1 MVKKEKQQF
10 LMENHVWFCSFRP
23 RSRLELLFFSKTAIF
38 IQICD
43 YMCRLY
49 LHMRMNESDK
59 IITYQEVLRD
69 VTFP

>member
-1 MVKKEKQQF
+1 MVKKEKQRF
-10 LMENHVWFCSFRP
+10 LMEKHVLFCPSCP
-23 RSRLELLFFSKTAIF
+23 CSRLELLFFKTTIF

-49 LHMRMNESDK
+49 LHTKMNESDN

>member
-1 MVKKEKQQF
+1 MVKKEKQLF
-10 LMENHVWFCSFRP
+10 LMENHILFCPFCP
-23 RSRLELLFFSKTAIF
+23 RSRLELLFFKAAIF

-49 LHMRMNESDK
+49 LHRKMNESDN
-59 IITYQEVLRD
+59 IITYQEVLHD